1 MQSYG
6 KPVPDIFSQP
16 SETKRALES
25 LYTLNSFVK
34 FYGGEKQIRASANDL
49 INKTITNM
57 QKAMKNIELSE
68 QWVVY
73 SAHDITI
80 GIILGVLN
88 LWDADCIYN
97 AFKDNIEH
105 SEDCII

>member
-1 MQSYG
+1 MQYFG

-25 LYTLNSFVK
+25 LYALSSFVK

-49 INKTITNM
+49 INKTISNM
-57 QKAMKNIELSE
+57 QKAIKNLELSE
-68 QWVVY
+68 QWVIY

-80 GIILGVLN
+80 GIVLGVMN
-88 LWDADCIYN
+88 MWNADCIYN
-97 AFKDNIEH
+97 AFK
-105 SEDCII
+105 